1 MTHDQHPSYSAIRAA
16 ILVGSFAFLSAL
28 PVQAGVITYEEI
40 LEDVNNPFVIFDV
53 GPFAQDL
60 VRTRTLGDG
69 SPPDID
75 NGDFAIAIQ
84 NDVSNN
90 FGKWTAD
97 EISYKHVFIPVGDV
111 ATFELLKLTITAASV
126 NTAPTD
132 GPPADFIEIIL
143 GTGDPDDVVLGD
155 GVFFGFLP
163 GSPFFAESTF
173 ALENGN
179 SAQIALL
186 LNDNELGFS
195 ITPLGPG
202 GLFEPDGDRISVRSS
217 TLQVTYAV
225 VPEPSTLSLLA
236 LFLAAGKLARA
247 RSGRSA

>member
-1 MTHDQHPSYSAIRAA
+1 
-16 ILVGSFAFLSAL
+16 L

-40 LEDVNNPFVIFDV
+40 LEDVNNPFVVFDF
-53 GPFAQDL
+53 PQDL
-60 VRTRTLGDG
+60 LRTRNLGDG
-69 SPPDID
+69 SLPAVQDA
-75 NGDFAIAIQ
+75 DFIINFQ

-90 FGKWTAD
+90 FGKWTAAK
-97 EISYKHVFIPVGDV
+97 SPSNHVFIPVGDV
-111 ATFELLKLTITAASV
+111 ATFQFLKLAITAASV
-126 NTAPTD
+126 NTAPTRAF
-132 GPPADFIEIIL
+132 PDFIEIIL
-143 GTGDPDDVVLGD
+143 GIGEPDDAVLGD

-173 ALENGN
+173 ELENGN

-186 LNDNELGFS
+186 LNDSELAIN

-202 GLFEPDGDRISVRSS
+202 GLFEPEGDRISVRSS

-236 LFLAAGKLARA
+236 LLLVAGKLTRARA
-247 RSGRSA
+247 GRSA

>member
-1 MTHDQHPSYSAIRAA
+1 MTYHRTLSQSGIRAA
-16 ILVGSFAFLSAL
+16 ILAGSFALLAAFPA
-28 PVQAGVITYEEI
+28 QAGVITYEEI
-40 LEDVNNPFVIFDV
+40 LEDVNNPFVVFDIL
-53 GPFAQDL
+53 FAQDL

-69 SPPDID
+69 SAPDIVG
-75 NGDFAIAIQ
+75 GDFAISFQ
-84 NDVSNN
+84 NDVSPN
-90 FGKWTAD
+90 FGLWTASPV
-97 EISYKHVFIPVGDV
+97 SYKHVFIPVGDV
-111 ATFELLKLTITAASV
+111 ATFDLLKLTITAASV

-132 GPPADFIEIIL
+132 GPPPDFIEIIL

-173 ALENGN
+173 ELENGN

-186 LNDNELGFS
+186 LNDNELEIN

-202 GLFEPDGDRISVRSS
+202 GLFEPEGDRISVRSS
-217 TLQVTYAV
+217 TLQVTYAA

-236 LFLAAGKLARA
+236 LLLAAGKLARS
-247 RSGRSA
+247 RRGRSA